1 MLLKEDECLESIYEF
16 HSGFKTNWQP
26 LEFHWLLDNISLV
39 TLVKVITFLPL
50 MNFLQSP
57 TFAESDAHFN
67 TFLNLSFEI
76 KSSSLIGQSK
86 E

>member
-1 MLLKEDECLESIYEF
+1 MSCNQSMNSTVVSKQT
-16 HSGFKTNWQP
+16 GGQP
-26 LEFHWLLDNISLV
+26 LESHRLLDNISLV
-39 TLVKVITFLPL
+39 TLVKIITFLPL

-76 KSSSLIGQSK
+76 KSSSWIGQSK

>member
-1 MLLKEDECLESIYEF
+1 MSCNQSMNSTAVSKQT
-16 HSGFKTNWQP
+16 GGQP

-76 KSSSLIGQSK
+76 KSSSWIGQSK